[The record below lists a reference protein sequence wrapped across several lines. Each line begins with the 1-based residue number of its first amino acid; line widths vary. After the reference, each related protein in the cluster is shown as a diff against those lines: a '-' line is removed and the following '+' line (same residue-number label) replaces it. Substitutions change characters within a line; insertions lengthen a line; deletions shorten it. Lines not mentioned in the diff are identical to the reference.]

1 MGKKV
6 KVDHQA
12 LADAVQQMND
22 ARGRY
27 HEYVEDGFKT
37 ELEDLDKMNS
47 DFVDI
52 LTRVLEISKKWN
64 LETLDKN
71 MEDYIKEA
79 DRIREKIKEADE
91 TLAGQEGKG

>member
-12 LADAVQQMND
+12 LQDAVQQMND
-22 ARGRY
+22 ARGIY

-71 MEDYIKEA
+71 MEDYIK
-79 DRIREKIKEADE
+79 
-91 TLAGQEGKG
+91 